1 MCPTYFCAI
10 RAQFTTFWT
19 LSWFPR
25 PQIWISSVKNLM
37 HLSFE
42 KSNKQKKSR
51 GQRQSKTHNH
61 HRSESCQAC
70 ISTFWWLSP
79 TGDHQTFQ
87 LTSPLSLLPEKKKPF
102 LNLVWL
108 FFMGFPTFFST
119 RTSAGAFQGHAIGNS
134 VTTESDSTLLV
145 PAVKSTWS
153 LLIASCKY
161 IVHVLCV
168 GILG

>member
-87 LTSPLSLLPEKKKPF
+87 LTSPLSLLPRLPAKKTFSQPC
-102 LNLVWL
+102 L
-108 FFMGFPTFFST
+108 TFFYGISNFFFNT
-119 RTSAGAFQGHAIGNS
+119 DLRRSFPGSCNWQLCHHRVWFNTIGAGSEINLIFAHC
-134 VTTESDSTLLV
+134 LL
-145 PAVKSTWS
+145 
-153 LLIASCKY
+153 
-161 IVHVLCV
+161 
-168 GILG
+168 